1 MGIIKKFEDLL
12 FWKKAYE
19 LVLKI
24 YEQTRKFPSEEKFGL
39 ISQMRRSAV
48 SIAANISEGFKRKSK
63 KDKMNFYNIAQSSLS
78 ELKYYVILSKDLG
91 YLGTEKEIEILNK
104 ITGEVERML
113 VGLIKSV
120 KHYT

>member
-1 MGIIKKFEDLL
+1 VGIIKKFEDLL
-12 FWKKAYE
+12 VWKKAHE

-39 ISQMRRSAV
+39 ISQMHRSAV

-78 ELKYYVILSKDLG
+78 ELKYCVILSKDLG